1 MSDEV
6 TLASRYHVTQFSNHS
21 FCFTSLVSNG
31 IPYGRYFS
39 SLGLLN
45 NVGSIY
51 KKYNID
57 GKHGPMGLVFGGDGG
72 LLHNSYPDRYGF
84 MPNSFFD
91 DVWLLS
97 PGGISVSNSMN
108 QWQQDHFCE
117 WSRIPGS
124 TALQIWSSTC
134 GWVDDASDGYPGECS
149 LKSILIA
156 AWCRGQY
163 QSFYMS

>member
-84 MPNSFFD
+84 MPNSF
-91 DVWLLS
+91 S
-97 PGGISVSNSMN
+97 
-108 QWQQDHFCE
+108 WQE
-117 WSRIPGS
+117 I
-124 TALQIWSSTC
+124 
-134 GWVDDASDGYPGECS
+134 Y
-149 LKSILIA
+149 LKTGKITKLHRK
-156 AWCRGQY
+156 RGQFLVRLHVKIKNEPVFTR
-163 QSFYMS
+163 QGS